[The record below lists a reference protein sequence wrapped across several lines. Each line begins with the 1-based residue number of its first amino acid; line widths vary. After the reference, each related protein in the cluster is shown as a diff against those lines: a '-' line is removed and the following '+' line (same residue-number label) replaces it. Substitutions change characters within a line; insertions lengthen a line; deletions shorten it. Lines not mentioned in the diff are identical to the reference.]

1 MPTAI
6 NFGPARAARVGEWA
20 KLRQPWLVGLF
31 FSVLIAAQALGLLLL
46 GTGRAGRGLAE
57 SILVLLSFLAL
68 ACAWHAFRRAHGIT
82 ALFWFLFAAVQLV
95 LLVPT
100 TFHAFDTL
108 FGQALLS
115 DSTWPLLYCLYGAP
129 ILMILFLPPYHPP
142 PPVKSDT

>member
-68 ACAWHAFRRAHGIT
+68 ACVWHAFRRAHGIT
-82 ALFWFLFAAVQLV
+82 PLFWFLF
-95 LLVPT
+95 
-100 TFHAFDTL
+100 
-108 FGQALLS
+108 
-115 DSTWPLLYCLYGAP
+115 
-129 ILMILFLPPYHPP
+129 PP
-142 PPVKSDT
+142 PPLLFLLPPTFHSFPPLSPHS

>member
-57 SILVLLSFLAL
+57 SILVLLSLLAL
-68 ACAWHAFRRAHGIT
+68 ACAWHAFRRAQG
-82 ALFWFLFAAVQLV
+82 
-95 LLVPT
+95 
-100 TFHAFDTL
+100 
-108 FGQALLS
+108 
-115 DSTWPLLYCLYGAP
+115 
-129 ILMILFLPPYHPP
+129 
-142 PPVKSDT
+142 